1 MHRLARTTIAAVMVA
16 AGLIVTSTLANATVV
31 DLTGNNNTG
40 RINRAQFDWTP
51 EQPTGTGEI
60 QPFLRVQADPT
71 EEGYNT
77 SGGTPFDDKSGP
89 WTHDIRVSDLEASIV
104 TIGKIQ
110 YYKLLLDVNEP
121 GGEKSLISM
130 DRLEFY
136 TSDVGGKTTTDI
148 SSLGILRWSLD
159 GAGDSYVLLDAARN
173 HGSGSGDMYAY
184 IPVANFADA
193 LPTDFVYV
201 YVRFGDQVGASSA
214 GGFEEWSIGSSEIDS
229 HEPVNISTRLN
240 VQAGDNVAIAGFIVT
255 GTSPKKVLV
264 RGIGPSLASTDVV
277 GFLTDPTLELHAG
290 STMISSND
298 AWRST
303 QEVEIQATT
312 IPPSDDRE
320 SAIVATLDPGSYTAI
335 LAGKTGGTGV
345 GLVEIYDLDQ
355 QAQSKLANISTR
367 GFVNNGDNVMIG
379 GFIIGGISGGS
390 SKMVVRAIG
399 PSLTA
404 LGVAGAL
411 LDPSLE
417 IYDSD
422 GAVIASN
429 DNWKDAQ
436 ATEISATGLAPADDR
451 ESAAVVTLP
460 SGAYTTMVRGVNN
473 TVGVGLVEAYNVP

>member
-1 MHRLARTTIAAVMVA
+1 MHRLAPTTIAAVMVA
-16 AGLIVTSTLANATVV
+16 AGLIVTPVLANATVV

-40 RINRAQFDWTP
+40 RINHAEFDWTP
-51 EQPTGTGEI
+51 EQPTGTGNI
-60 QPFLRVQADPT
+60 QSFLRVQADPT

-77 SGGTPFDDKSGP
+77 SGGTPFDDKPGP

-104 TIGKIQ
+104 TIGRFQ

-121 GGEKSLISM
+121 GGGKSLISM

-136 TSDVGGKTTTDI
+136 TSNIGGQTTTDI

-184 IPVANFADA
+184 IPVASFSGA
-193 LPTDFVYV
+193 LSTDFVYM

-214 GGFEEWSIGSSEIDS
+214 GGFEEWSIDLSND
-229 HEPVNISTRLN
+229 PLNISTRLS
-240 VQAGDNVAIAGFIVT
+240 VLAGDNAAIAGFIIT

-264 RGIGPSLASTDVV
+264 RGIGPSLASAHVV
-277 GFLTDPTLELHAG
+277 GFLTDPTLELRAG
-290 STMISSND
+290 STIVSSND
-298 AWRST
+298 DWRNA
-303 QEVEIQATT
+303 QEAEIQATT

-320 SAIVATLDPGSYTAI
+320 SAIVATLDPGAYTAI
-335 LAGKTGGTGV
+335 LAGKNGGTGV

-367 GFVNNGDNVMIG
+367 GFVNSGDNVMIG
-379 GFIIGGISGGS
+379 GFVIGGISGGS
-390 SKMVVRAIG
+390 SKMVVRAMG

-404 LGVAGAL
+404 SGVADAL
-411 LDPSLE
+411 QDPSLE

-429 DNWKDAQ
+429 DNWQDTQ
-436 ATEISATGLAPADDR
+436 ATEITAAGLAPPDDR
-451 ESAAVVTLP
+451 ESVAVVTLP

>member
-40 RINRAQFDWTP
+40 RINHAQFDWTP

-110 YYKLLLDVNEP
+110 YYTLLLDVNEP
-121 GGEKSLISM
+121 GGDKSLISM

-193 LPTDFVYV
+193 LPTDFVYM
-201 YVRFGDQVGASSA
+201 YVRFGDQANASSA
-214 GGFEEWSIGSSEIDS
+214 GGFEEWSIGLTD
-229 HEPVNISTRLN
+229 EPLNISTRLN
-240 VQAGDNVAIAGFIVT
+240 VLAGDNVAIAGFIVT

-264 RGIGPSLASTDVV
+264 RGIGPSLASADVV

-290 STMISSND
+290 STIIFSND
-298 AWRST
+298 DWRSV
-303 QEVEIQATT
+303 QEAEIQATT
-312 IPPSDDRE
+312 IPPSDDLE
-320 SAIVATLDPGSYTAI
+320 SAIVATLDPGAYTAI
-335 LAGKTGGTGV
+335 LAGRTGGTGV

-367 GFVNNGDNVMIG
+367 GLVNSGDNVMIG

-411 LDPSLE
+411 QDPSLE
-417 IYDSD
+417 IHDSD

-429 DNWKDAQ
+429 DNWQDVQ
-436 ATEISATGLAPADDR
+436 ASEIEAASLAPTDDR
-451 ESAAVVTLP
+451 ESAIVIVLP
-460 SGAYTTMVRGVNN
+460 SGGYTTIARGVNN

>member
-1 MHRLARTTIAAVMVA
+1 MHRLAPTTIAAVMVA

-31 DLTGNNNTG
+31 DLTGNNNKG
-40 RINRAQFDWTP
+40 RINHAEFDWTP
-51 EQPTGTGEI
+51 EQPTGTGDI
-60 QPFLRVQADPT
+60 QSFLRVQADPA

-104 TIGKIQ
+104 TIGEIQ

-136 TSDVGGKTTTDI
+136 TSSVGGQTTTDI

-159 GAGDSYVLLDAARN
+159 GAGDSYVLLDAGRN

-193 LPTDFVYV
+193 LSTDFVYM

-214 GGFEEWSIGSSEIDS
+214 GGFEEWSIGISD
-229 HEPVNISTRLN
+229 EPLNISTRLN
-240 VQAGDNVAIAGFIVT
+240 VLAGDNVAIAGFIIT

-264 RGIGPSLASTDVV
+264 RGIGPSLASAHVV

-290 STMISSND
+290 STVISSND
-298 AWRST
+298 GWRDA
-303 QEVEIQATT
+303 QEAEIQATN

-320 SAIVATLDPGSYTAI
+320 SAIVATLNPGAYTAI
-335 LAGKTGGTGV
+335 LAGKNSATGV

-355 QAQSKLANISTR
+355 SAQSKLANISTR
-367 GFVNNGDNVMIG
+367 GFVNTGDNVMIG
-379 GFIIGGISGGS
+379 GLIIGGTSGNGA
-390 SKMVVRAIG
+390 KIVVRAIG

-411 LDPSLE
+411 QDPFLE
-417 IYDSD
+417 IHDSS
-422 GAVIASN
+422 GTILASN
-429 DNWKDAQ
+429 DNWRDSQSSDIEA
-436 ATEISATGLAPADDR
+436 AGLVPTDDR
-451 ESAAVVTLP
+451 ESAIVITLP
-460 SGAYTTMVRGVNN
+460 SGAYTTIVRGTND

>member
-1 MHRLARTTIAAVMVA
+1 MHRLAPTTIAVVMVA
-16 AGLIVTSTLANATVV
+16 AGLIVTSTLANAKVV

-40 RINRAQFDWTP
+40 RINHAEFDWTP

-60 QPFLRVQADPT
+60 QSFLRVQSDPT

-104 TIGKIQ
+104 TIGEIQ

-136 TSDVGGKTTTDI
+136 TSDVGGQTTTDI

-184 IPVANFADA
+184 IPVASFADA
-193 LPTDFVYV
+193 LSTDFVYM
-201 YVRFGDQVGASSA
+201 YVQFGTIKRARPA
-214 GGFEEWSIGSSEIDS
+214 EGGFEEWSIDLS
-229 HEPVNISTRLN
+229 HDPVNISTRLS
-240 VQAGDNVAIAGFIVT
+240 VLAGDNVAIAGFIIT

-264 RGIGPSLASTDVV
+264 RGIGPSLASAHVV
-277 GFLTDPTLELHAG
+277 GFLTDPTLELRTG
-290 STMISSND
+290 GTIISSND
-298 AWRST
+298 DWRNA
-303 QEVEIQATT
+303 QEAEIQATT

-320 SAIVATLDPGSYTAI
+320 SAVVATLDPGAYTAI
-335 LAGKTGGTGV
+335 LAGKNGSTGV

-367 GFVNNGDNVMIG
+367 GFVNSGDNVMIG
-379 GFIIGGISGGS
+379 GFVIGGISGGS

-411 LDPSLE
+411 QDPSLE

-429 DNWKDAQ
+429 DNWQDTQ
-436 ATEISATGLAPADDR
+436 GTEITAAGLAPPDDR
-451 ESAAVVTLP
+451 ESAA
-460 SGAYTTMVRGVNN
+460 
-473 TVGVGLVEAYNVP
+473 

>member
-1 MHRLARTTIAAVMVA
+1 MHRLAPTTIAAVMVA

-31 DLTGNNNTG
+31 DLTGDNHKG
-40 RINRAQFDWTP
+40 RINHAEFDWTS
-51 EQPTGTGEI
+51 EQPTGTGAI
-60 QPFLRVQADPT
+60 QSFLRVQADPA

-104 TIGKIQ
+104 TIGEIQ

-121 GGEKSLISM
+121 GGEESLISM

-136 TSDVGGKTTTDI
+136 TSSVGGQTTTDI

-159 GAGDSYVLLDAARN
+159 GAGDSYVLLDAGRN
-173 HGSGSGDMYAY
+173 NGSGSGDMYAY
-184 IPVANFADA
+184 IPVASFEGA
-193 LPTDFVYV
+193 LPTDFVYM
-201 YVRFGDQVGASSA
+201 YARFGDQVGASSA
-214 GGFEEWSIGSSEIDS
+214 GGFEEWSIGLTD
-229 HEPVNISTRLN
+229 EPLNISTRLN
-240 VQAGDNVAIAGFIVT
+240 VLAGDNVAIAGFIVT

-264 RGIGPSLASTDVV
+264 RGIGPSLASADVV

-290 STMISSND
+290 STIIFSND
-298 AWRST
+298 DWRSV
-303 QEVEIQATT
+303 QEAEIQATT
-312 IPPSDDRE
+312 IPPSDDLE
-320 SAIVATLDPGSYTAI
+320 SAIVATLDPGAYTAI
-335 LAGKTGGTGV
+335 LAGRTGGTGV

-367 GFVNNGDNVMIG
+367 GLVNSGDNVMIG

-411 LDPSLE
+411 QDPSLE
-417 IYDSD
+417 IHDSD

-429 DNWKDAQ
+429 DNWQDVQ
-436 ATEISATGLAPADDR
+436 ASEIEAASLAPTDDR
-451 ESAAVVTLP
+451 ESAIVIVLP
-460 SGAYTTMVRGVNN
+460 SGGYTTIASGVNN